1 MESKVW
7 GVNAMYR
14 DGNGQPYGLV
24 TNIQKYT
31 IHDGPGIR
39 TEIFFKGCNMHCLW
53 CSNPETIDPRQQI
66 GVYPKK
72 CVGCGSCVEV
82 CPQGGAPIVFG
93 PEGLEAV
100 RMNDACRAC
109 LKCADECPGRAIM
122 VWGDRM
128 TVPELMKIIR
138 EDRSFYEKSGG
149 GVTLSGG
156 EVLMQWEFARE
167 LLKACQAE
175 GIHTCVE
182 SALNFPPEPVDGVM
196 EYTDLLIADIKHMDS
211 KKHEEATG
219 LGNQR
224 VLDNLKR
231 LAGQGKPMVLRTPV
245 IPDYNDSEEAIAAI
259 GAFIQKELG
268 GKVVQYQLLPY
279 RKMGTEKHAALGQHY
294 PMGDD
299 YVPPEREVWEENLT
313 RLVAML
319 QERFGL
325 PAVAGSGQKLE
336 L

>member
-1 MESKVW
+1 MIVI
-7 GVNAMYR
+7 YR
-14 DGNGQPYGLV
+14 NENGQPYGLV

-82 CPQGGAPIVFG
+82 CPQGGKPIVFG
-93 PEGLEAV
+93 PNGLEV
-100 RMNDACRAC
+100 IRMDDFCRTC
-109 LKCADECPGRAIM
+109 LKCAEECPGRAIM
-122 VWGDRM
+122 VWGDKM
-128 TVPELMKIIR
+128 TVPELMKIIE

-156 EVLMQWEFARE
+156 EALVQWEFVRE
-167 LLKACQAE
+167 LLKACKEA

-182 SALNFPPEPVDGVM
+182 SALNLPPEPVNAVAP
-196 EYTDLLIADIKHMDS
+196 YVDLWISDIKHMDS
-211 KKHEEATG
+211 EKHKAATG
-219 LGNQR
+219 LGNER
-224 VLDNLKR
+224 VLENLKR
-231 LAGQGKPMVLRTPV
+231 LASQNQRVVLRTPV

-259 GAFIQKELG
+259 GAFVRDEMQG
-268 GKVVQYQLLPY
+268 RVVQYQLLPY
-279 RKMGTEKHAALGQHY
+279 RKMGTEKHATLGQHY

-299 YVPPEREVWEENLT
+299 YVPPEREVWEANLT
-313 RLVAML
+313 RLVTML
-319 QERFGL
+319 KERYGL
-325 PAVAGSGQKLE
+325 PAVAGSGQKLDV
-336 L
+336 